1 MQESNDEVYISDG
14 EIGLSKMSIS
24 ADSNITGYDFN
35 YTPDEESTSSA
46 SPTNL
51 PALPESPPFSKKSDK
66 DRLKNSLEF
75 FNSKKRVDRR
85 DVLEAEVK
93 PDSVAENIETEQQ
106 TIKDKGRKKLRQAL
120 SGSQESFSSVSTL
133 DDLSGLRF

>member
-1 MQESNDEVYISDG
+1 MQESNDEIYINDG

-35 YTPDEESTSSA
+35 DIPDEESTSSA

-51 PALPESPPFSKKSDK
+51 PALPESPLVTKKSDK

-75 FNSKKRVDRR
+75 FNTKKRVDRR
-85 DVLEAEVK
+85 DFLEAEVK
-93 PDSVAENIETEQQ
+93 PDTVAENIETEQQ
-106 TIKDKGRKKLRQAL
+106 TTKDKGRKKLRQAL

-133 DDLSGLRF
+133 DDLSGLSF